1 MVRLTGFQKRFLRGA
16 AHALKPVVF
25 VGQKGFTDALVKA
38 MDEALERH
46 ELIKVKFI
54 EFKEKAKKHG
64 VVERIETA
72 LSCTAVGLIGHTAIF
87 YRQQQDP
94 QKRRIVLPQRALD

>member
-1 MVRLTGFQKRFLRGA
+1 MARLTGFQKRFLRGA

-46 ELIKVKFI
+46 ELVKIKFV
-54 EFKEKAKKHG
+54 EFKEKEKKNGLVDRMEH
-64 VVERIETA
+64 A
-72 LSCTAVGLIGHTAIF
+72 LSCSAVGLIGHTAIF
-87 YRQQQDP
+87 FRQQKDP
-94 QKRRIVLPQRALD
+94 QKRRIVLPQRAPD